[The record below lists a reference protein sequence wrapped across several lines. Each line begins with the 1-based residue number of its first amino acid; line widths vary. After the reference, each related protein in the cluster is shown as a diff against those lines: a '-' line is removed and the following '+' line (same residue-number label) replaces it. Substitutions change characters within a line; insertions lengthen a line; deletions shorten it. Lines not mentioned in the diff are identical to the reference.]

1 LAALAGYPTAMVPT
15 SILEGPAGL
24 GQPQGLMII
33 GPAGSERQILEFMT
47 LWEQVIGIW
56 KVPRLLRTSSQ

>member
-1 LAALAGYPTAMVPT
+1 MST
-15 SILEGPAGL
+15 LEGPAGL

-33 GPAGSERQILEFMT
+33 GTAGSERQILEFMK